1 MRLLYNHRG
10 VDGKD
15 CLRMLELA
23 FGNALKMKI
32 IPGIILES
40 NEVDAGNLSGCFEF
54 GQKIAQEI
62 TASP

>member
-1 MRLLYNHRG
+1 
-10 VDGKD
+10 
-15 CLRMLELA
+15 MLELA